1 MLGGVQLWARRQL
14 SGCGVQQA
22 LQTTKPDV
30 VALLL
35 TSEAYKVCNAEP
47 PGRLPRPRERVER
60 RETDSEPDE
69 PQDQHGQ
76 GDWAGWDRRMY

>member
-30 VALLL
+30 LALLL
-35 TSEAYKVCNAEP
+35 TSEAYKVCNTEP
-47 PGRLPRPRERVER
+47 PDRLPRPK
-60 RETDSEPDE
+60 
-69 PQDQHGQ
+69 
-76 GDWAGWDRRMY
+76 